1 MSRILGNNSPLGIIL
16 KQKLTPDSLETSFAL
31 DFQVKIAESL
41 LVILD
46 GSILEPKLDYN
57 VNSSGTELVFS
68 SAPASAS
75 SLYIL
80 YLGREITVPSTQ
92 GNELIRKR
100 FTGDDLETNFPL
112 SLEYVLFE
120 EGVLVFV
127 DGTQQ
132 PYGDVW
138 TIDNNTH
145 EIVFVTAPT
154 LGQTIDVYIQGVE
167 RNDIFV
173 LEDGSV
179 TREKLN
185 LDWDFNSNGDFFPK
199 NNNVR
204 DLGTNLKRP
213 RDSYLTDVDVSGNI
227 TIQGNLEVLGTQTI
241 FNTDILDIEDN
252 EITINSNFTTGSP
265 SIDGGFRFKR
275 GDSSDALIQWD
286 ESGTRWQVGTEGS
299 LEEIA
304 YDSDLQNH
312 ITDTLNPHA
321 VTKSQVGLG
330 SVTNDAQL
338 KRGDGDFDTFG
349 EKLLPVSGD
358 LLLIEDSESSLT
370 KKKLTFGNLE
380 SSLSLTSS
388 QVGLGS
394 VTNDAQLKRSAGDFL
409 TFDEKTDPVIA
420 DVVLIE
426 DSEDSDSKKYAS
438 VESILALSPSTL
450 WVSVSTSQTAQV
462 NYGYVISGS
471 ASQVELLLPATSSVG
486 DVIEIT
492 SADANGWRVTQSA
505 GQSIN
510 FTSVTTTVGS
520 SGYIQATQQNDSIKL
535 VCVADNSTWNVVSS
549 MGNIE
554 IV

>member
-1 MSRILGNNSPLGIIL
+1 
-16 KQKLTPDSLETSFAL
+16 
-31 DFQVKIAESL
+31 
-41 LVILD
+41 
-46 GSILEPKLDYN
+46 
-57 VNSSGTELVFS
+57 
-68 SAPASAS
+68 
-75 SLYIL
+75 
-80 YLGREITVPSTQ
+80 
-92 GNELIRKR
+92 
-100 FTGDDLETNFPL
+100 
-112 SLEYVLFE
+112 
-120 EGVLVFV
+120 
-127 DGTQQ
+127 
-132 PYGDVW
+132 
-138 TIDNNTH
+138 
-145 EIVFVTAPT
+145 
-154 LGQTIDVYIQGVE
+154 
-167 RNDIFV
+167 
-173 LEDGSV
+173 
-179 TREKLN
+179 
-185 LDWDFNSNGDFFPK
+185 
-199 NNNVR
+199 
-204 DLGTNLKRP
+204 
-213 RDSYLTDVDVSGNI
+213 
-227 TIQGNLEVLGTQTI
+227 
-241 FNTDILDIEDN
+241 
-252 EITINSNFTTGSP
+252 
-265 SIDGGFRFKR
+265 
-275 GDSSDALIQWD
+275 
-286 ESGTRWQVGTEGS
+286 
-299 LEEIA
+299 
-304 YDSDLQNH
+304 
-312 ITDTLNPHA
+312 
-321 VTKSQVGLG
+321 LG